1 MVQTILNG
9 GTKTTQDQYTGPEN
23 ELSVD
28 QSNRNLRLHDGT
40 TPGGHTFLNRDNSD
54 ARYQARSTELDGI
67 TGFEPQQRGILTR
80 LGPADYRLRSLTVD
94 PANMVIANA
103 NGYTGNPLFGL
114 APTITS
120 EHTWT
125 GQHVFDDVVQFNAGI
140 NANVSGN
147 LTGNVTGNVTGDVVG
162 DLVGD
167 ATGNHSGTF
176 TGSVDVRGK
185 TLLLDDDQIPTSKVT
200 DLIDFIKLHGFPAGA
215 ITMWSGSEV
224 SIPAGWFLCNGLNST
239 PDMRNKFVVGAG
251 SGSDY
256 TVGAIGGFA
265 EQFPVVTVYNAGA
278 HTHAVSGTTASATTG
293 ITASLSTRTQ
303 DNDPG
308 SGATNIE
315 GILVNDSGHSH
326 GVSITTDSNGTHTH
340 TADIASFDNRPPF
353 YALCYIMKG

>member
-40 TPGGHTFLNRDNSD
+40 TPGGHTFLNHDNSD

-80 LGPADYRLRSLTVD
+80 LGPADYRLRSIEVD
-94 PANMVIANA
+94 DANMVIANA
-103 NGYTGNPLFGL
+103 NGYTGNPKVGL

-120 EHTWT
+120 EHTWE
-125 GQHVFDDVVQFNAGI
+125 GQHIFNDVVQFNAGI
-140 NANVSGN
+140 NADVSGN

-162 DLVGD
+162 DLTGD

-176 TGSVDVRGK
+176 TGSVDVRGE

-200 DLIDFIKLHGFPAGA
+200 DLINFIILHGFPAGGV
-215 ITMWSGSEV
+215 IMWSGSEG

-239 PDMRNKFVVGAG
+239 PNLRNKFIVGAG
-251 SGSDY
+251 TGGDY
-256 TVGAIGGFA
+256 SVGGTGGFA
-265 EQFPVVTVYNAGA
+265 EQFPTIEIYNSTG
-278 HTHAVSGTTASATTG
+278 HTHSLSGNVASATTG
-293 ITASLSTRTQ
+293 VTLNKTITRPEFEQHQVDVIGNVTLS
-303 DNDPG
+303 DPG
-308 SGATNIE
+308 HVHAQGGQA
-315 GILVNDSGHSH
+315 DSG
-326 GVSITTDSNGTHTH
+326 GVHNH
-340 TADIASFDNRPPF
+340 TADIESFDNRPPF

>member
-40 TPGGHTFLNRDNSD
+40 TPGGHVFLNRDNSD

-80 LGPADYRLRSLTVD
+80 LGPADYRLRSLAVD
-94 PANMVIANA
+94 AANMVISNA
-103 NGYTGNPLFGL
+103 NGYTGNPTFGL

-120 EHTWT
+120 EHTWE
-125 GQHVFDDVVQFNAGI
+125 GQHVFNDVVQFNAGI
-140 NANVSGN
+140 NADVAGN
-147 LTGNVTGNVTGDVVG
+147 LTGDVTGNVTGDVVG
-162 DLVGD
+162 DLTGD

-200 DLIDFIKLHGFPAGA
+200 DLINFIKLHGFPAGA
-215 ITMWSGSEV
+215 VVMWSGAV
-224 SIPAGWFLCNGLNST
+224 GSIPAGWFLCNGLNST
-239 PDMRNKFVVGAG
+239 PDLRNKFIVGAG
-251 SGSDY
+251 TGGDY
-256 TVGAIGGFA
+256 AVGATGGFA
-265 EQFPVVTVYNAGA
+265 EQFPTVEIYNSVG
-278 HTHAVSGTTASATTG
+278 HTHSLSGTTASATTG
-293 ITASLSTRTQ
+293 ITVNKTMVRPENEQHQVDAVGNVTLS
-303 DNDPG
+303 DPG
-308 SGATNIE
+308 
-315 GILVNDSGHSH
+315 
-326 GVSITTDSNGTHTH
+326 HTH
-340 TADIASFDNRPPF
+340 TQGGQADSGGIHNHTGDVSSFDNRPPY